1 MLKSWILEKLDHCP
15 KECIIYGGMQD
26 LLDENGNTEK
36 VLDVLGDL
44 VANLKNKNSEVN
56 VKVCELIPTLK
67 STELASKIEQFNSK
81 LSNWCENNGVVFIK
95 THKYFNLD
103 LVI

>member
-1 MLKSWILEKLDHCP
+1 
-15 KECIIYGGMQD
+15 MQD

-44 VANLKNKNSEVN
+44 VANFKNKNSEVN

-67 STELASKIEQFNSK
+67 STELASKIEQINSK
-81 LSNWCENNGVVFIK
+81 LSNWC
-95 THKYFNLD
+95 
-103 LVI
+103 